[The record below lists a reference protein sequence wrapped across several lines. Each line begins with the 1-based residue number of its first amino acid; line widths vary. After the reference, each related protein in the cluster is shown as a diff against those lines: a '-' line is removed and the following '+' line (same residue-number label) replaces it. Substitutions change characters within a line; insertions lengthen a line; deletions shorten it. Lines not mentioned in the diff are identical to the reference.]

1 MNPLS
6 SAARQIKQLKRLP
19 ILELIDEER
28 WNTLSPHISF
38 VDLAE
43 GERLFSA
50 GRASESLFLVVDGE
64 LGLHLPRESSAGH
77 GFWLQTRRAGAT
89 AGDFAV
95 LNGGAHLVSAVA
107 IRRTRI
113 ATFPRFAFELL
124 TDIDPKIL
132 ALVYAANTTGV
143 VLCCL
148 RKETHPMA
156 CTWWSLAG

>member
-1 MNPLS
+1 
-6 SAARQIKQLKRLP
+6 
-19 ILELIDEER
+19 
-28 WNTLSPHISF
+28 
-38 VDLAE
+38 
-43 GERLFSA
+43 
-50 GRASESLFLVVDGE
+50 VVDGE

-132 ALVYAANTTGV
+132 ALVYAAAAELSRRVMLARTYLELLGDVSEELMRELLRATQVKHYRSGV
-143 VLCCL
+143 V
-148 RKETHPMA
+148 THERVSSPDR
-156 CTWWSLAG
+156 G